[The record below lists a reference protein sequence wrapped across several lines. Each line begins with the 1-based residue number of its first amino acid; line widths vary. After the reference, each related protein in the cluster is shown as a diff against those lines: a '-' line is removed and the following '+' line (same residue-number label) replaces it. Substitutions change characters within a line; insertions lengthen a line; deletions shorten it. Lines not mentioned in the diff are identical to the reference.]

1 MGRPRVLLPR
11 GGMNRLS
18 LKIVAVA
25 LVALFLGVGSADART
40 KKKPKKAYDLNANPL
55 AGV

>member
-1 MGRPRVLLPR
+1 MLRMARARAFLQR

-25 LVALFLGVGSADART
+25 LVVLFLGGAAADART
-40 KKKPKKAYDLNANPL
+40 EEAKESL
-55 AGV
+55 